1 MPTGKKTD
9 INDDFT
15 EKVTSI
21 FHSVSDFFT
30 KILHPTLTAEEVAH
44 SCSDEIDK
52 IILKYIHE
60 GNTYGAGRFYI
71 RWKDENTFG
80 YSYVMYFRNPKGE
93 AIEVSGE
100 NTVPLKFMAESDRN
114 ELREQRELAYEID
127 EPQLAD
133 VENANEISQ

>member
-1 MPTGKKTD
+1 MPTGKKADT
-9 INDDFT
+9 NENFT
-15 EKVTSI
+15 EKFTDI

-30 KILHPTLTAEEVAH
+30 KIFHPTLTSEEIAH

-52 IILKYIHE
+52 IILKYVHE

-71 RWKDENTFG
+71 KWNDESSFK

-100 NTVPLKFMAESDRN
+100 NTVPLKFMAESDQN

-127 EPQLAD
+127 EPQLTD
-133 VENANEISQ
+133 VENADEISQ